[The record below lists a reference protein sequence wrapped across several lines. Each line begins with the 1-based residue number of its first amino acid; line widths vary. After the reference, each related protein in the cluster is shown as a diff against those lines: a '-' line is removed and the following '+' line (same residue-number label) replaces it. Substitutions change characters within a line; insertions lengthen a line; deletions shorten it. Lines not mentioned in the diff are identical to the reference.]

1 MNADNP
7 FLSAISVF
15 ICVHLWL
22 KFFFSLFFLLSY
34 TLFILNDS
42 APHVTVI
49 IPFYNQGQFLQECVE
64 SVLAQTYSQ
73 WEAIIVDDASNDL
86 DVAAYLDGLGDSRL
100 RTVRHAQNKGLA
112 AARNTG
118 FRQAATELVLPLDS
132 DDRLAPEYLEKTV
145 AYLDGHPEIDC
156 VYADFQLF
164 GDSSDI
170 WYNSVKRP
178 QDILVRQFIPG
189 PGVLTRKSVWE
200 KAGGYNETLRINEDW
215 HFWIGAVQA
224 GINPA
229 HLPEPLY
236 LYRRHGQS
244 ITATTAKPGEYDSR
258 VFIYRYYQPFF
269 DRYKAGKRFMMK
281 GLKISL
287 KENLRR
293 GDYWRS
299 YNLAIHA
306 MLLEKG
312 QWRLLPQVAKAQ
324 LRSVFRR

>member
-1 MNADNP
+1 
-7 FLSAISVF
+7 
-15 ICVHLWL
+15 
-22 KFFFSLFFLLSY
+22 LSY
-34 TLFILNDS
+34 TQIILNPLE
-42 APHVTVI
+42 PHVTVI

-64 SVLAQTYSQ
+64 SVRAQTYTD

-86 DVAAYLDGLGDSRL
+86 DVGAYLARLDDPRL
-100 RTVRHAQNKGLA
+100 RTVRHASNKGLA

-118 FRQAATELVLPLDS
+118 FREAASEIVLPLDS
-132 DDRLAPEYLEKTV
+132 DDCLAPTFLEKTV
-145 AYLDGHPEIDC
+145 AVLDQQPEVDC

-189 PGVLTRKSVWE
+189 PGVLTRKPVWE

-229 HLPEPLY
+229 HVPEPLY
-236 LYRRHGQS
+236 LYRRHHQS

-258 VFIYRYYQPFF
+258 VFIYKYYQPFF
-269 DRYKAGKRFMMK
+269 DRYGAGKRFVMK

-287 KENLRR
+287 KEDLRR
-293 GDYWRS
+293 GDYPPA
-299 YNLAIHA
+299 YKLAFHA
-306 MLLEKG
+306 MLLERG
-312 QWRLLPQVAKAQ
+312 QWRLLPQVFKAN
-324 LRSVFRR
+324 LRSIFRR